1 MQTKF
6 LIGGLLIIGSIVFL
20 MVSSLNANTQYY
32 MTIDEIVAKGSE
44 TQGRDLR
51 VSGAVLGDTIT
62 INPDTL
68 EINFTVVNIPGD
80 NAEIEAQGG
89 MGNALH
95 NATLDPTRSRLQV
108 VYYGAKPDLLKNE
121 AQAIMTGRMGEDGR
135 FYATELL
142 LKCPSKYAEA
152 IPTSVPTP

>member
-6 LIGGLLIIGSIVFL
+6 LIGGLLIAGAIIFL
-20 MVSSLNANTQYY
+20 MVSSLSANTQYY
-32 MTIDEIVAKGSE
+32 MTIDEILARGSDVM
-44 TQGRDLR
+44 GKDLR

-68 EINFTVVNIPGD
+68 EINFTVVNVPGD
-80 NAEIEAQGG
+80 NAQIEAEGG
-89 MGNALH
+89 MGQALH

-121 AQAIMTGRMGEDGR
+121 AQAIMTGRMGEDGK

-142 LKCPSKYAEA
+142 LKCPSKYEEA
-152 IPTSVPTP
+152 IPQETPIN